1 MNIEIENCNNI
12 DLARV
17 EITENKLNIE
27 FAPNGTGKS
36 TIAQAI
42 MRAADEGA
50 TLEDLMPFKLRES
63 NPNEKQPTVTG
74 AENLNNIVC
83 FNEDYVNQFVFKQ
96 DELLSNSFDILIRT
110 EAYEQKEREIE
121 ELVSEIKR
129 VFSDNEDLDRLI
141 ANLKEMSGAFKLTQ
155 TGISR
160 ASTGMKGLAGGN
172 KIQHIPEGLEAYQPF
187 IQSDSSVEWI
197 GWQTKGNSFSGLSDN
212 CCPFC
217 TSQTEGKTE
226 QIQKVGEE
234 YDKNTSK
241 NLINI
246 IGVID
251 RLGDY
256 FSDDAKARLSEITTR
271 QDGLEDEH
279 IASLV
284 TVKTQVDNLVLKLE
298 RLKTISGFQFKED
311 ERVVDQL
318 PSYKIDLQF
327 FSELD
332 STTTQ
337 EAVAPLN
344 ASLDAIQERAGQL
357 QGSINQQRTMM
368 QRIIE
373 KHQTDIRPTS
383 MVFLPMQATN
393 TKWKLREKQKRL
405 SSNYYILTIPNI

>member
-17 EITENKLNIE
+17 EITENKLNIK

-63 NPNEKQPTVTG
+63 NPSEKQPTVTG

-129 VFSDNEDLDRLI
+129 IFSDNEDLDRLI

-172 KIQHIPEGLEAYQPF
+172 KIEHIPEGLEAYQPF

-234 YDKNTSK
+234 YDKNTIK

-284 TVKTQVDNLVLKLE
+284 TLKTQVDNLVLKLE

-311 ERVVDQL
+311 ERVVDLL
-318 PSYKIDLQF
+318 PLYKIDLQF
-327 FSELD
+327 F
-332 STTTQ
+332 
-337 EAVAPLN
+337 
-344 ASLDAIQERAGQL
+344 
-357 QGSINQQRTMM
+357 
-368 QRIIE
+368 
-373 KHQTDIRPTS
+373 
-383 MVFLPMQATN
+383 F
-393 TKWKLREKQKRL
+393 
-405 SSNYYILTIPNI
+405 